1 MKPFAILASLVL
13 VALAGCEDKAAQQAA
28 ADAQARAQAAAKA
41 KALSDALMV
50 NVRCY
55 AALKWQQGP
64 LQRGGI
70 GNPQLYVDYYRG
82 MIEKKLGD
90 NVIPA
95 APPAPELSQAKLDA
109 YLDWAVKDYIDARFS
124 KDRNGAIMTLSA
136 CVQSAAEFGT
146 GPMAPL
152 NPAER
157 FHKMN
162 YLRDHLR
169 QRGN

>member
-1 MKPFAILASLVL
+1 MKHLAILAPL
-13 VALAGCEDKAAQQAA
+13 ALFALTACEDQAAKQAA
-28 ADAQARAQAAAKA
+28 ADARAKAVAAEKA

-55 AALKWQQGP
+55 AGIKWQQVP

-70 GNPQLYVDYYRG
+70 GDPQLYVDYYRG

-90 NVIPA
+90 EVVPA
-95 APPAPELSQAKLDA
+95 APPALELSKAKLDA
-109 YLDWAVKDYIDARFS
+109 YLDWAVKDYIDTKFS
-124 KDRNGAIMTLSA
+124 KDRDGAIMTVSA

-146 GPMAPL
+146 GQMATL
-152 NPAER
+152 NPAQR
-157 FHKMN
+157 FDKMN

-169 QRGN
+169 QRGV

>member
-1 MKPFAILASLVL
+1 MKHLAILTPL
-13 VALAGCEDKAAQQAA
+13 ALLALTACEDKAAQQAA
-28 ADAQARAQAAAKA
+28 AEARAKAEATAQA

-55 AALKWQQGP
+55 AGIKWQQVP

-70 GNPQLYVDYYRG
+70 GDPQLYVDYYRG

-90 NVIPA
+90 AAIPA
-95 APPAPELSQAKLDA
+95 APPAPELSKATLDA
-109 YLDWAVKDYIDARFS
+109 YLDWAVKDYIDTRFTA
-124 KDRNGAIMTLSA
+124 DRKGAIDTVSA

-146 GPMAPL
+146 GPMAKL
-152 NPAER
+152 NPAQR
-157 FHKMN
+157 FDKME

-169 QRGN
+169 QRGA

>member
-1 MKPFAILASLVL
+1 MKHFAILAPLALLVL
-13 VALAGCEDKAAQQAA
+13 TGCEDKAATQAA
-28 ADAQARAQAAAKA
+28 ADARAKAAAAEKA

-55 AALKWQQGP
+55 AAIKWQQGP
-64 LQRGGI
+64 LARGGI
-70 GNPQLYVDYYRG
+70 GDPQLYVDYYRG

-90 NVIPA
+90 EEIPA
-95 APPAPELSQAKLDA
+95 APPTPELSKGNLDA
-109 YLDWAVKDYIDARFS
+109 YLDWAVQDYTANTFA
-124 KDRNGAIMTLSA
+124 KDRTAGNMTVST

-146 GPMAPL
+146 GPMAKL
-152 NPAER
+152 NPAQR
-157 FHKMN
+157 FDKME

>member
-1 MKPFAILASLVL
+1 MKHLAILAPLALLVL
-13 VALAGCEDKAAQQAA
+13 GGCEDKAAQQAA
-28 ADAQARAQAAAKA
+28 ADAQAKKVAEGEA

-55 AALKWQQGP
+55 AGLKWQQVP

-70 GNPQLYVDYYRG
+70 GDPKLYVDYYRD

-90 NVIPA
+90 AQIAA
-95 APPAPELSQAKLDA
+95 APPAPALSKATLDP
-109 YLDWAVKDYIDARFS
+109 YLDWAVRDYVDNKFS
-124 KDRNGAIMTLSA
+124 KDRDGAIMTLSA

-146 GPMAPL
+146 GPMATL
-152 NPAER
+152 NPAQR
-157 FHKMN
+157 FDKMN

-169 QRGN
+169 QRGV